1 MIMKIVYIS
10 NFLNHHQVPVAEK
23 LYELTGCKYRFVEQ
37 TPMPESFR
45 KGGYPTYDET
55 PYLIQSWRSPEQA
68 LEAKRL
74 ILEAEAVLY
83 GNISEYSIILKRLE
97 KGMLTF
103 ECGERWFKR
112 GWINLLSP
120 RLIKSQ
126 IYYHLFF
133 RNKPLYRLNASA
145 YAANDM
151 ARMYSFKN
159 KMFKWG
165 YFTSIPSSHRINQKG
180 NVNSKLKIL
189 WVARFLKLKHPELPV
204 KVACN
209 LKAKG
214 YNFELNMYG
223 SGPELERIKAL
234 INSLGLDDC
243 VFLKGNLPNTEILE
257 EMRRHDVFLFTS
269 DRHEGWGAV
278 LNESMS
284 NGCAVIASEKIG
296 SVPFLIEDGKNGL
309 IFRDQSV
316 DDLTSKLQLLI
327 DNPDLCRELGERA
340 KKTMREVWSP
350 ENAASSLLKLIEG
363 IKNSTPYISP
373 SGPCSPAYPI
383 K

>member
-1 MIMKIVYIS
+1 MPMKIVYIS
-10 NFLNHHQVPVAEK
+10 NFLNHHQMPVAEK
-23 LYELTGCKYRFVEQ
+23 LYELTGGKYRFIEQ
-37 TPMPESFR
+37 EPMPESFR
-45 KGGYPTYDET
+45 KGGYPTYDTT
-55 PYLIQSWRSPEQA
+55 PFLIQYWRSPSLA

-74 ILEAEAVLY
+74 VLEAEAVLY
-83 GNISEYSIILKRLE
+83 GNISDYSIIRQRLE

-126 IYYHLFF
+126 IYYHIFF

-165 YFTSIPSSHRINQKG
+165 YFTSIPSSHRISQED

-189 WVARFLKLKHPELPV
+189 WVARFLKFKHPELPV
-204 KVACN
+204 KVASN

-214 YNFELNMYG
+214 YNFELSMYG

-234 INSLGLDDC
+234 IDSLGLDDC

-257 EMRRHDVFLFTS
+257 EMRRHEVFLFTS

-309 IFRDQSV
+309 IFKDKSV
-316 DDLTSKLQLLI
+316 DDLTSKLRLLF
-327 DNPDLCRELGERA
+327 DNPDLCNELGKNAMR
-340 KKTMREVWSP
+340 TMNEAWSP
-350 ENAASSLLKLIEG
+350 KNAAYSLLKLIEG
-363 IKNSTPYISP
+363 IKNGTPEIIP
-373 SGPCSPAYPI
+373 SGPCSPAYPV
-383 K
+383 

>member
-1 MIMKIVYIS
+1 MIVFIS
-10 NFLNHHQVPVAEK
+10 NFLNHHQMPVAEK
-23 LYELTGCKYRFVEQ
+23 LYELTGGKYRFIEQ
-37 TPMPESFR
+37 EPMPESFR
-45 KGGYPTYDET
+45 KGGYPTYDTT
-55 PYLIQSWRSPEQA
+55 PFLIQYWRSPSLA

-74 ILEAEAVLY
+74 VLEAEAVLY
-83 GNISEYSIILKRLE
+83 GNISDYSIIRQRLE

-126 IYYHLFF
+126 IYYHIFF

-165 YFTSIPSSHRINQKG
+165 YFTSIPSSHRISQED

-204 KVACN
+204 KVASN

-214 YNFELNMYG
+214 YNFELSMYG

-234 INSLGLDDC
+234 IDSLGLDDC

-257 EMRRHDVFLFTS
+257 EMRRHEVFLFTS

-309 IFRDQSV
+309 IFKDKSV
-316 DDLTSKLQLLI
+316 DDLTSKLRLLF
-327 DNPDLCRELGERA
+327 DNPDLCNELGKNAMR
-340 KKTMREVWSP
+340 TMNEAWSP
-350 ENAASSLLKLIEG
+350 KNAAYSLLKLIEG
-363 IKNSTPYISP
+363 IKNGTPEIIP
-373 SGPCSPAYPI
+373 SGPCSPAYPV
-383 K
+383 

>member
-1 MIMKIVYIS
+1 MIVFVS
-10 NFLNHHQVPVAEK
+10 NFLNHHQMPVAEK
-23 LYELTGCKYRFVEQ
+23 LFELTCGEYRFVELV
-37 TPMPESFR
+37 PMPESFR
-45 KGGYPTYDET
+45 KSGYPTYDDT
-55 PYLIQSWRSPEQA
+55 PFLIQSWRSPK
-68 LEAKRL
+68 LTSEANRL
-74 ILEAEAVLY
+74 IMESDAVLF
-83 GNISEYSIILKRLE
+83 GNISDYSIIKKRLD
-97 KGMLTF
+97 KGKLTF

-112 GWINLLSP
+112 GLINILSP

-151 ARMYSFKN
+151 ARMHSFKN

-165 YFTSIPSSHRINQKG
+165 YFTDSETAKAEKTGGIQDVSSLRI
-180 NVNSKLKIL
+180 LF
-189 WVARFLKLKHPELPV
+189 VARFLNLKHPELPV
-204 KVACN
+204 MAACR

-214 YNFELNMYG
+214 YTFELNMYG

-234 INSLGLDDC
+234 IYSLGLQDC
-243 VFLKGNLPNTEILE
+243 VFLKGNLPNADILE

-296 SVPFLIEDGKNGL
+296 SVPFLIEHGKNGL
-309 IFRDQSV
+309 IFKDRSV
-316 DDLTSKLQLLI
+316 DDLTSKLELLFN
-327 DNPDLCRELGERA
+327 NPALRDELGNNAFR
-340 KKTMREVWSP
+340 TMHEVWSP
-350 ENAASSLLKLIEG
+350 KNAATSLLKLIEG
-363 IKNSTPYISP
+363 INNGTSDVIPT
-373 SGPCSPAYPI
+373 GPCSPAYPV
-383 K
+383 

>member
-10 NFLNHHQVPVAEK
+10 NFLNHHQMPVAEK
-23 LYELTGCKYRFVEQ
+23 LYELTDGRYRFVEQ
-37 TPMPESFR
+37 MPMPLSFR
-45 KGGYPTYDET
+45 KGGYPTYDDT
-55 PYLIQSWRSPEQA
+55 PFLIQSWRSDQLA

-74 ILEAEAVLY
+74 ILEADAVIF
-83 GNISEYSIILKRLE
+83 GNISDYSTIRQRLD
-97 KGMLTF
+97 KGKLTF

-112 GWINLLSP
+112 GLINILSP

-151 ARMYSFKN
+151 AMLHSFKN

-165 YFTSIPSSHRINQKG
+165 YFTDSETAKAEKTGGIQDVSSLRI
-180 NVNSKLKIL
+180 LF
-189 WVARFLKLKHPELPV
+189 VARFLNLKHPELPV
-204 KVACN
+204 MAASR

-214 YNFELNMYG
+214 YTFELNMYG

-234 INSLGLDDC
+234 INSLGLQDC
-243 VFLKGNLPNTEILE
+243 VFLKGNLPNADILE

-296 SVPFLIEDGKNGL
+296 SVPFLIEHGKNGL
-309 IFRDQSV
+309 IFKDRTV
-316 DDLTSKLQLLI
+316 DDLTSKLELLFN
-327 DNPDLCRELGERA
+327 NPALRDELGNKAFR
-340 KKTMREVWSP
+340 TMHEVWSP
-350 ENAASSLLKLIEG
+350 KNAATSLLKLIEG
-363 IKNSTPYISP
+363 INNGTPDVIP
-373 SGPCSPAYPI
+373 TGPCSPAYPV
-383 K
+383 

>member
-1 MIMKIVYIS
+1 MIVFIS
-10 NFLNHHQVPVAEK
+10 NFLNHHQMPVAEK
-23 LYELTGCKYRFVEQ
+23 LYELTGGKYRFIEQ
-37 TPMPESFR
+37 EPMPESFR
-45 KGGYPTYDET
+45 QAGYPTYDDL
-55 PYLIQSWRSPEQA
+55 PFLIQYWRSPSLA

-74 ILEAEAVLY
+74 VLEAEAVLY
-83 GNISEYSIILKRLE
+83 GNISDYSIIRQRLE

-120 RLIKSQ
+120 RLIKTQ
-126 IYYHLFF
+126 IYYHIFF

-165 YFTSIPSSHRINQKG
+165 YFTSIPSSHRISQED

-204 KVACN
+204 KVASN

-214 YNFELNMYG
+214 YNFELSMYG

-234 INSLGLDDC
+234 IDSLGLDDC

-257 EMRRHDVFLFTS
+257 EMRRHEVFLFTS

-309 IFRDQSV
+309 IFKDKSV
-316 DDLTSKLQLLI
+316 DDLTSKLQQLF
-327 DNPDLCRELGERA
+327 DNPPLCRGLGKRA
-340 KKTMREVWSP
+340 MRTMREVWSP
-350 ENAASSLLKLIEG
+350 ENAALSLIKLIDG
-363 IKNSTPYISP
+363 IKNGTPEIIP
-373 SGPCSPAYPI
+373 SGPCSPAYPV
-383 K
+383 

>member
-1 MIMKIVYIS
+1 MIVFIS
-10 NFLNHHQVPVAEK
+10 NFLNHHQMPVAEK
-23 LYELTGCKYRFVEQ
+23 LYELTGGKYRFIEQ
-37 TPMPESFR
+37 EQMPESFR
-45 KGGYPTYDET
+45 KGGYPTYDTT
-55 PYLIQSWRSPEQA
+55 PFLIQYWRSPSLA

-83 GNISEYSIILKRLE
+83 GNISDYSIIRQRLE
-97 KGMLTF
+97 KGKITF

-112 GWINLLSP
+112 GWINILSP

-151 ARMYSFKN
+151 AKMYSFKN

-165 YFTSIPSSHRINQKG
+165 YFTTIPSSHGTNPG
-180 NVNSKLKIL
+180 SNADSNLKIL

-204 KVACN
+204 IAASR
-209 LKAKG
+209 LKAQG
-214 YNFELNMYG
+214 YKFELNMYG
-223 SGPELERIKAL
+223 SGPEFERIKAL
-234 INSLGLDDC
+234 IDSLGLQNH

-296 SVPFLIEDGKNGL
+296 SVPFLIEYGKNGL
-309 IFRDQSV
+309 IFKDQSV
-316 DDLTSKLQLLI
+316 DDLTSKLQLLF
-327 DNPDLCRELGERA
+327 DNPSLCRELGERA
-340 KKTMREVWSP
+340 MKTMREVWSP

-363 IKNSTPYISP
+363 INNGTPDIIL
-373 SGPCSPAYPI
+373 SGPCSPAYPV
-383 K
+383 

>member
-1 MIMKIVYIS
+1 MIVFIS
-10 NFLNHHQVPVAEK
+10 NFLNHHQMPVAEK
-23 LYELTGCKYRFVEQ
+23 LYELTGGKYRFIEQ
-37 TPMPESFR
+37 EPMPESFR
-45 KGGYPTYDET
+45 KGGYPTYDTT
-55 PYLIQSWRSPEQA
+55 PFLIQYWRSPSLA

-74 ILEAEAVLY
+74 VLEAEAVLY
-83 GNISEYSIILKRLE
+83 GNISDYSIIRQRLE
-97 KGMLTF
+97 KGGLTF

-112 GWINLLSP
+112 GWINILSP

-151 ARMYSFKN
+151 ARMYSFN
-159 KMFKWG
+159 DKMFKWG
-165 YFTSIPSSHRINQKG
+165 YFTSIPSSNRINQEA
-180 NVNSKLKIL
+180 NVDSKLKIL
-189 WVARFLKLKHPELPV
+189 WVARFLRLKHPELPV
-204 KVACN
+204 KVASN

-214 YNFELNMYG
+214 YKFELSMYG

-309 IFRDQSV
+309 IFKDKSV
-316 DDLTSKLQLLI
+316 DDLTSKLQQLF
-327 DNPDLCRELGERA
+327 DNPPLCRGLGKRA
-340 KKTMREVWSP
+340 MRTMRDVWSP
-350 ENAASSLLKLIEG
+350 ENAALSLIKLIDG
-363 IKNSTPYISP
+363 IKNGTPEIIP
-373 SGPCSPAYPI
+373 SGPCSPAYPV
-383 K
+383 